1 MMNLN
6 RRLLELALP
15 MVLANVS
22 VALLGMVDT
31 AVVGH
36 LPDARFLGG
45 VALATI
51 IFDFLFWGFGF
62 LRMSTTG
69 VVAQRH
75 GSQDYQAVR
84 DRVVQALGLAFVLA
98 LVVLA
103 ASGPLL
109 EAVLP
114 RLEGSAAVKREA
126 ARYYE
131 VKIWGAIPL
140 FLQYVLIG
148 AFIGLQNT
156 RIPLVMAFCLNLI
169 NVSLDFIFVFGFGLG
184 VVGVALGSVIAE
196 TITTCLGL
204 ILLLRLVRSLPGAWR
219 PHAVLDARS
228 LIGQMGLNLTILLR
242 TLCLIFTF
250 AFFTNAGARLGDSVL
265 AANAVL
271 FNFLLLM
278 ALGLDG
284 FAQAVEALVGRFYGV
299 NDRESLKRV
308 VGLGM
313 RWSVGFAM
321 VFVLIFWVLG
331 PTIVHLMVD
340 LPEVEMLAL
349 RYLPWLVFAPLVGVW
364 PFLYDGVF
372 VGATRGRDM
381 MWSMMVATFGVFLP
395 AWYFTR
401 GWGNHGLWFAMMG
414 FLSARGALLAGVW
427 HGFMRRQRDGGQ
439 RDGRQRGTAR

>member
-1 MMNLN
+1 MKLN
-6 RRLLELALP
+6 QRLLELALP

-69 VVAQRH
+69 VVAQRY
-75 GSQDYQAVR
+75 GKQDYQAVR
-84 DRVVQALGLAFVLA
+84 DRLLQSFALAFALALLVLA
-98 LVVLA
+98 V
-103 ASGPLL
+103 SGPLL
-109 EAVLP
+109 QTVLP
-114 RLEGSAAVKREA
+114 RLEGSAAVKLEA

-148 AFIGLQNT
+148 AFIGMQNT
-156 RIPLVMAFCLNLI
+156 RIPLVMALLLNLI

-184 VVGVALGSVIAE
+184 VVGVALGSLIAE
-196 TITTCLGL
+196 TLTTCLGML
-204 ILLLRLVRSLPGAWR
+204 LLLRLMRGLPGVWQMR
-219 PHAVLDARS
+219 VVLDARA
-228 LIGQMGLNLTILLR
+228 LGGQMGLNLTILLR

-250 AFFTNAGARLGDSVL
+250 AFFTNAGARLGDNVL

-271 FNFLLLM
+271 FNCLLLM

-299 NDRESLKRV
+299 NDRDSLQRV

-313 RWSVGFAM
+313 RWSVGFAC
-321 VFVLIFWVLG
+321 VFVLFFWMLG

-340 LPEVEMLAL
+340 LPEVETLAL
-349 RYLPWLVFAPLVGVW
+349 RYLPWLIFAPLVGVW

-381 MWSMMVATFGVFLP
+381 MWSMLVATFCVFLP

-401 GWGNHGLWFAMMG
+401 GWGNHGLWFAMLG

-427 HGFMRRQRDGGQ
+427 HHLMRHQKYRQKYPS
-439 RDGRQRGTAR
+439 A

>member
-1 MMNLN
+1 MKLN
-6 RRLLELALP
+6 QRLLALALP

-75 GSQDYQAVR
+75 GGQEYQTVR
-84 DRVVQALGLAFVLA
+84 DRVVQALALAFVLA
-98 LVVLA
+98 ILVLA
-103 ASGPLL
+103 ISGPLL

-114 RLEGSAAVKREA
+114 RLEGSAAVKHEA
-126 ARYYE
+126 ARYYK

-148 AFIGLQNT
+148 AFIGMQNT
-156 RIPLVMAFCLNLI
+156 RIPLVMALCLNLI

-196 TITTCLGL
+196 TLTTCLGMV
-204 ILLLRLVRSLPGAWR
+204 LLLRLVRGLPGVWR
-219 PHAVLDARS
+219 LRAVLDARA
-228 LIGQMGLNLTILLR
+228 LIGQLGLNLTILLR

-250 AFFTNAGARLGDSVL
+250 AFFTNAGARIGDGVL

-299 NDRESLKRV
+299 NDRDSLQRV

-313 RWSVGFAM
+313 RWSVCFAL
-321 VFVLIFWVLG
+321 VFVLFFWALG

-340 LPEVEMLAL
+340 LPEVETLAL
-349 RYLPWLVFAPLVGVW
+349 RYLPWLVFSPLVGVW

-381 MWSMMVATFGVFLP
+381 MWSMMLATFGVFLP

-401 GWGNHGLWFAMMG
+401 AWGNHGLWFAMMG
-414 FLSARGALLAGVW
+414 FLGARGVLLAGVW
-427 HGFMRRQRDGGQ
+427 HRLMRRQRGGQ
-439 RDGRQRGTAR
+439 RAGKRDNQTDY

>member
-1 MMNLN
+1 MKLN
-6 RRLLELALP
+6 QRLLELALP

-69 VVAQRH
+69 VVAQRY
-75 GSQDYQAVR
+75 GRQDYQAVR
-84 DRVVQALGLAFVLA
+84 DRVLQSFALAFALALLVLA
-98 LVVLA
+98 V
-103 ASGPLL
+103 SGPLL
-109 EAVLP
+109 QTVLP
-114 RLEGSAAVKREA
+114 RLEGSAAVKFEA

-148 AFIGLQNT
+148 AFIGMQNT
-156 RIPLVMAFCLNLI
+156 RIPLVMALLLNFI

-184 VVGVALGSVIAE
+184 VVGVALGSLIAE
-196 TITTCLGL
+196 TLTTCLGMF
-204 ILLLRLVRSLPGAWR
+204 LLLRLMRGLPGVWQMR
-219 PHAVLDARS
+219 VVLDARA
-228 LIGQMGLNLTILLR
+228 LGGQMGLNVTILLR

-250 AFFTNAGARLGDSVL
+250 AFFTNAGARLGDNML

-299 NDRESLKRV
+299 NDRDSLQRV

-313 RWSVGFAM
+313 RWSVGFAC
-321 VFVLIFWVLG
+321 VFVLFFWMLG

-340 LPEVEMLAL
+340 LPEVETLAL
-349 RYLPWLVFAPLVGVW
+349 RYLPWLIFAPLVGVW

-381 MWSMMVATFGVFLP
+381 MWSMLVATFAVFLP

-401 GWGNHGLWFAMMG
+401 GWGNHGLWFAMLG
-414 FLSARGALLAGVW
+414 FLGARGALLAGVW
-427 HGFMRRQRDGGQ
+427 HHLMRRQRY
-439 RDGRQRGTAR
+439 RQKYSQKDPPA

>member
-1 MMNLN
+1 MKLN
-6 RRLLELALP
+6 QRLLELALP

-69 VVAQRH
+69 VVAQRY
-75 GSQDYQAVR
+75 GKQDYQAVR
-84 DRVVQALGLAFVLA
+84 DRLLQSFALAFALALLVLA
-98 LVVLA
+98 V
-103 ASGPLL
+103 SGPLL
-109 EAVLP
+109 QTVLP
-114 RLEGSAAVKREA
+114 RLEGSAAVKLEA

-148 AFIGLQNT
+148 AFIGMQNT
-156 RIPLVMAFCLNLI
+156 RIPLVMALLLNLI

-184 VVGVALGSVIAE
+184 VVGVALGSLIAE
-196 TITTCLGL
+196 MLTTCLGML
-204 ILLLRLVRSLPGAWR
+204 LLLRLMRGLPGVWQMR
-219 PHAVLDARS
+219 VVLDARA
-228 LIGQMGLNLTILLR
+228 LGGQMGLNLTILLR

-250 AFFTNAGARLGDSVL
+250 AFFTNAGARLGDNVL

-271 FNFLLLM
+271 FNCLLLM

-299 NDRESLKRV
+299 NDRDSLQRV

-313 RWSVGFAM
+313 RWSVGFAC
-321 VFVLIFWVLG
+321 VFVLFFWMLG

-340 LPEVEMLAL
+340 LPEVETLAL
-349 RYLPWLVFAPLVGVW
+349 RYLPWLIFAPLVGVW
-364 PFLYDGVF
+364 PFFYDGVF

-381 MWSMMVATFGVFLP
+381 MWSMLVATFCVFLP

-401 GWGNHGLWFAMMG
+401 GWGNHGLWFAMLG

-427 HGFMRRQRDGGQ
+427 HHLMRHQKYRQKYPS
-439 RDGRQRGTAR
+439 A